1 MDRRGLL
8 RRHIDLDTARVLEI
22 GALAVPLVAPDEG
35 RVEYV
40 DHLDT
45 EGLRREYRG
54 HPGVDV
60 DKLVEVTYVWNG
72 GTFAEAVGDG
82 GPFDAIVSS
91 HVFEHFP
98 NPVQWLA
105 DAHSLLAPGG
115 QIYMVVPDMRFTFDR
130 HRAKTRAAD
139 WIEWYL
145 EKPSRPGAGQVYDYH
160 ATVVDVPPG
169 YGWAPEPAEGF
180 ARIYDPATALEQ
192 ARAASETGRY
202 IDAHCS
208 VFTPVSLLDLF
219 REIDRLNLFPFDVTA
234 VYPTEANDIE
244 LALVLRRRDDDEQ
257 LPQLTREIDQKLARE
272 AGYAGEFGA
281 GGFAAALAADP
292 DLQNRH
298 NALKQKWAADAAA
311 SIKRPALPTLDPVLH
326 DAFPGPDD
334 PRLKS
339 GTSLFRRLLR

>member
-22 GALAVPLVAPDEG
+22 GALAVPLVAPHEG
-35 RVEYV
+35 EVEYV

-98 NPVQWLA
+98 NPIQWLL
-105 DAHSLLAPGG
+105 DARQVLVPGG
-115 QIYMVVPDMRFTFDR
+115 QIYMVVPDKRFTFDR

-145 EKPSRPGAGQVYDYH
+145 EKPSRPGAGQVYDYYSK
-160 ATVVDVPPG
+160 VVDVPPG

-180 ARIYDPATALEQ
+180 ARIYALSTALEQ
-192 ARAASETGRY
+192 AHAACETGRY

-208 VFTPVSLLDLF
+208 VFTPVSLLELF
-219 REIDRLNLFPFDVTA
+219 REIDSLNLFPFDVTA
-234 VYPTEANDIE
+234 VYPTEQDDIDF
-244 LALVLRRRDDDEQ
+244 AVVLRASE
-257 LPQLTREIDQKLARE
+257 LPPAPQLTREIDQKLARE

-281 GGFAAALAADP
+281 GGFATALAADP
-292 DLQNRH
+292 ELQKRH
-298 NALKQKWAADAAA
+298 NALKRGWREKADAERAR
-311 SIKRPALPTLDPVLH
+311 IRGPWPVLDHKLH
-326 DAFPGPDD
+326 DAD
-334 PRLKS
+334 R
-339 GTSLFRRLLR
+339 

>member
-8 RRHIDLDTARVLEI
+8 RQHIDLKTARVLEI

-60 DKLVEVTYVWNG
+60 DRLVDVTHVWNS
-72 GTFAEAVGDG
+72 GTFADAIGG
-82 GPFDAIVSS
+82 AGPFDAIVSS

-105 DAHSLLAPGG
+105 DAYGLLAPGG
-115 QIYMVVPDMRFTFDR
+115 QIYMVLPDMRFTFDR
-130 HRAKTRAAD
+130 HRAKTRPAD

-145 EKPSRPGAGQVYDYH
+145 EKPSRPSTGQVYDYH
-160 ATVVDVPPG
+160 SKVVDVPPG
-169 YGWAPEPAEGF
+169 YGWAPEPAGGF
-180 ARIYDPATALEQ
+180 PNIYDPSTALEQ
-192 ARAASETGRY
+192 ARSAQETGRY

-208 VFTPVSLLDLF
+208 VFTPVSLLELF
-219 REIDRLNLFPFDVTA
+219 REIDSLNLFPFDVTA
-234 VYPTEANDIE
+234 IYPTEVDDIE
-244 LALVLRRRDDDEQ
+244 FAVVLRRSDVPPR
-257 LPQLTREIDQKLARE
+257 PQLTREIDQKLARE
-272 AGYAGEFGA
+272 AGYTGEFGA

-292 DLQNRH
+292 ELQKRH
-298 NALKQKWAADAAA
+298 HAVREKWISGAIA
-311 SIKRPALPTLDPVLH
+311 SRERAVLPALDPALH
-326 DAFPGPDD
+326 DAFPEPGDA
-334 PRLKS
+334 RTMRK
-339 GTSLFRRLLR
+339 TTWFQRLLK

>member
-8 RRHIDLDTARVLEI
+8 RQHIDIETARVLEI
-22 GALAVPLVAPDEG
+22 GALAVPLVAPHEA

-60 DKLVEVTYVWNG
+60 DKLVDVTYVWNG
-72 GTFAEAVGDG
+72 GTFAEAVGAAE
-82 GPFDAIVSS
+82 PFDAIVSS

-105 DAHSLLAPGG
+105 DAYSLLAPGG

-130 HRAKTRAAD
+130 HRAKTRTAD

-145 EKPSRPGAGQVYDYH
+145 EKPSRPSTGQVYDYH
-160 ATVVDVPPG
+160 SKVVDVPPG
-169 YGWAPEPAEGF
+169 YGWAQEPAGGF
-180 ARIYDPATALEQ
+180 ANIYDPSTALEQ
-192 ARAASETGRY
+192 ARSAFETGRY

-208 VFTPVSLLDLF
+208 VFTPVSLLALF
-219 REIDRLNLFPFDVTA
+219 REIDDLNLFPFDVTA
-234 VYPTEANDIE
+234 VYPTEVDDIE
-244 LALVLRRRDDDEQ
+244 FALVLKRSDVPPR
-257 LPQLTREIDQKLARE
+257 PQLSREIDQQLARE
-272 AGYAGEFGA
+272 AGYTGEFGA

-292 DLQNRH
+292 ELQKRH
-298 NALKQKWAADAAA
+298 NALKRQWAAEA
-311 SIKRPALPTLDPVLH
+311 IRNRKRAALPELDPTRH
-326 DAFPGPDD
+326 DAFPPRDD
-334 PRLKS
+334 PRLARR
-339 GTSLFRRLLR
+339 TSWFQRLRR